1 VQESSEKSFIVPYIP
16 TRLTK
21 PKEITMS
28 MGTESCKGTW
38 DHADHLLFMDAIKYW
53 CDGSPGC
60 VEAKKNALLSVLERG
75 TVKYRRRDGKTF
87 KDSVYELQANDQLL
101 VGRESFQKWALS
113 VSDEEESRSLQNNMA
128 LSDRSEGAYQNIIGA
143 LLDVVLGDSPSGKPH
158 SLFKSQSSLI
168 DALLAHHGDKDG
180 ISQRTLDGKFAKSK
194 RHLKGS

>member
-1 VQESSEKSFIVPYIP
+1 
-16 TRLTK
+16 
-21 PKEITMS
+21 
-28 MGTESCKGTW
+28 
-38 DHADHLLFMDAIKYW
+38 MDAIKYW

-101 VGRESFQKWALS
+101 VGR
-113 VSDEEESRSLQNNMA
+113 EESRSLQNNMA